1 MKPDVDR
8 LAKLVEVALDQV
20 DSPGCESLA
29 ERLVVAG
36 VRAPGQPLARVT
48 IPGRAAG
55 KKTSGQII
63 YPKVM
68 KLRIRKTSGRL
79 DRARKAGRKESPI
92 ILSPQDIV
100 NHTLDL
106 IDARKPGAVAA
117 FQLKITGN
125 LRAII
130 VPPKSHA
137 DWLKMALPFLLDV
150 RPRPIVPDD
159 HDVAV
164 ETVVYMAP
172 GQRGDLVNFQQATW
186 DALEAGGVIRNDDRV
201 NGHGASRRDWTD
213 PQNPRVELTIY
224 DLGPRVVYEV
234 PKVRVL
240 GLAAHKAA
248 AGPLRF
254 TVEAGAKSVPGCS
267 MPHGTGRKPLVMM
280 AEKLWRQH
288 YHAALPADAV
298 IRCQRGSP

>member
-1 MKPDVDR
+1 MNDVGR

-20 DSPGCESLA
+20 DSPGCEALA
-29 ERLVVAG
+29 DHLVAAG

-55 KKTSGQII
+55 KKTSGSII
-63 YPKVM
+63 YPALM
-68 KLRIRKTSGRL
+68 KLKIRKTPNRL
-79 DRARKAGRKESPI
+79 ARERAGGRKASSI
-92 ILSPQDIV
+92 IMSPQDIV

-106 IDARKPGAVAA
+106 IDARQPGAVAA
-117 FQLKITGN
+117 FQLEITGN

-137 DWLKMALPFLLDV
+137 DWLKMALPCLLAV

-164 ETVVYMAP
+164 ETVVYMGP
-172 GQRGDLVNFQQATW
+172 GQRGDLVNFEQATW
-186 DALEAGGVIRNDDRV
+186 DALEAAGVIRNDDRV
-201 NGHGASRRDWTD
+201 NGHAASRRDWTE
-213 PQNPRVELTIY
+213 PQDPRVELAIY

-234 PKVRVL
+234 PKVRVR

-254 TVEAGAKSVPGCS
+254 TIEAGEKSVPGCS
-267 MPHGTGRKPLVMM
+267 MPHGTGRRTLVMR

-288 YHAALPADAV
+288 HREGLPEDAV
-298 IRCQRGSP
+298 IRCGGDG